1 MPSHVTRGHG
11 HCFSLDHQCIKST
24 KNLGAKEISQMLI
37 FHDHNHHHDA
47 FAHAWDC
54 EFHNLGPTL
63 RGGST

>member
-1 MPSHVTRGHG
+1 
-11 HCFSLDHQCIKST
+11 
-24 KNLGAKEISQMLI
+24 MLI

-54 EFHNLGPTL
+54 EFHTLGPTL